1 MNDYEKFTPA
11 KGRRQILIAD
21 DEMINREILGEMLR
35 SEYDIIFACDGAETM
50 EMIDANQDAISLVLL
65 DVLMPVMSG
74 LEVLKKAKAD
84 PRYARIPFIVMTGE
98 KDTEIESLGLG
109 ALDFIP
115 KHYPDPGVIKA
126 RIQRTIEL
134 MEDRDTIE
142 STERDSLTGVYN
154 KEFFY
159 RYAQQMDRLNPDAPM
174 DAALLDIGHFHI
186 INERYGKTYGNEV
199 LAKLGSRLKDLAEGA
214 GGIACRRQA
223 DTFMLYIPHRGN
235 YEGLMGTIVEALEE
249 IDTGQSRIRL
259 RMGVYPSVDKSV
271 DMDLRFD
278 RAKMAADTIK
288 GKYTKNIG
296 FYDEQFHQKQLYA
309 EQLIVEFPTAIE
321 ERQFQV
327 YFQPKFSVVPEV
339 PVLASA
345 EALVRWVHPKLGM
358 ISPGDFIPLFE
369 DNGLVQTLD
378 HYVWEETAKK
388 IREWKD
394 RFECSI
400 PVSVN
405 VSRVDL
411 FDSTLPQKLQEI
423 IDKYGLTGEDFL
435 LEITESAYT
444 RDSVQIIRMVEKLR
458 DLGFRIEMDDFG
470 TGYSSLHM
478 ISSLPI
484 DALKLDMHFIRDAFS
499 KGGNT
504 HMLEVIIG
512 IAEYLSVPVIAEGVE
527 TEEQLRALRSL
538 GCDMVQGYFFSKPV
552 PASDFESFILQKK
565 EADFIKQ
572 QHTEKSEAD
581 QLFEETA
588 DLDGHP
594 VEQLTAMYESRTRE
608 DARREVQKK
617 EEQAKKKEATAGI
630 RSEAGGIHLKTAS
643 LFFAI
648 ISIVLATALMIMNIS
663 VTRGYQ
669 RMKKASDRYL
679 EAQLA
684 ASDLESG
691 SDYLTD
697 RVRSFVVT
705 GEIRYIKD
713 FFEEVNVTRRRDK
726 AVENLEE
733 LLEGSEKGALEN
745 LNTALDLSNELI
757 NVEDQAMRLMIEAG
771 NYLSEDIPKEI
782 LLITLSNE
790 ELALSPE
797 EMRARAQDLV
807 FNNNYMHYKDRI
819 RENVNLCTQSLI
831 HSSSKD
837 LELATGQL
845 SVMVNMQ
852 TITTIIF
859 LVIVMALLIM
869 ITMMIRKPLT
879 EMVQKMQ
886 EQELAEPK
894 GVKELRFVT
903 QTYNAILEENK
914 EASERL
920 AHEASHDSLTGL
932 FNRGAYDLWM
942 EGTDTEHIALILI
955 DVDYFKTVN
964 DKYGH
969 GVGDK
974 VLKRVAEILKSSFR
988 SVDIVCRIGG
998 DEFAVVM
1005 TRVNSSMRQLVENK
1019 INHCNDILQNPKD
1032 GLPPVSLSVG
1042 VAFSDRENPEGDIFK
1057 DADTA
1062 LYRVKKAGRKGC
1074 FIY

>member
-1 MNDYEKFTPA
+1 MMNSYGKFTPA

-21 DEMINREILGEMLR
+21 DEIINREILGEMLR

-50 EMIDANQDAISLVLL
+50 EMIEKNQDAISLVLL

-109 ALDFIP
+109 AIDFIP
-115 KHYPDPGVIKA
+115 KPYPAPGVIKA

-142 STERDSLTGVYN
+142 STERDSLTGLYN

-159 RYAQQMDRLNPDAPM
+159 RYAQQMDRLNPEAPM
-174 DAALLDIGHFHI
+174 DAVLLDISHFHI
-186 INERYGKTYGNEV
+186 INERYGKSYGNEV
-199 LAKLGSRLKDLAEGA
+199 LAKLGSRLNDLAVKFRGL
-214 GGIACRRQA
+214 ACRRQA
-223 DTFMLYIPHRGN
+223 DTFMLYLPHRDY

-249 IDTGQSRIRL
+249 IDTGQNRIRL

-296 FYDEQFHQKQLYA
+296 FYDEKFHQKQLYA

-321 ERQFQV
+321 EKQFQV

-358 ISPGDFIPLFE
+358 ISPGEFIPLFE
-369 DNGLVQTLD
+369 DNGLVQSLD
-378 HYVWEETAKK
+378 RYVWEETARQ

-394 RFECSI
+394 KLDCSI

-411 FDSTLPQKLQEI
+411 FDSALPQKLQEI
-423 IDKYGLTGEDFL
+423 LDKYGLTGADFL
-435 LEITESAYT
+435 LEVTESAYT
-444 RDSVQIIRMVEKLR
+444 RDSAQIIRMVETLR

-484 DALKLDMHFIRDAFS
+484 DALKLDMQFIRDAFS

-552 PASDFESFILQKK
+552 PASDFEAFILQKK
-565 EADFIKQ
+565 EADFLKRQ
-572 QHTEKSEAD
+572 TAEKSEAD

-588 DLDGHP
+588 QLDDRP

-617 EEQAKKKEATAGI
+617 EEQAKKDESSSGI
-630 RSEAGGIHLKTAS
+630 RSVAGGIHLRTAS

-648 ISIVLATALMIMNIS
+648 ISIVLAAALMFMNIS

-669 RMKKASDRYL
+669 RMK
-679 EAQLA
+679 
-684 ASDLESG
+684 
-691 SDYLTD
+691 
-697 RVRSFVVT
+697 
-705 GEIRYIKD
+705 
-713 FFEEVNVTRRRDK
+713 
-726 AVENLEE
+726 
-733 LLEGSEKGALEN
+733 
-745 LNTALDLSNELI
+745 
-757 NVEDQAMRLMIEAG
+757 
-771 NYLSEDIPKEI
+771 
-782 LLITLSNE
+782 
-790 ELALSPE
+790 
-797 EMRARAQDLV
+797 
-807 FNNNYMHYKDRI
+807 
-819 RENVNLCTQSLI
+819 
-831 HSSSKD
+831 
-837 LELATGQL
+837 
-845 SVMVNMQ
+845 
-852 TITTIIF
+852 
-859 LVIVMALLIM
+859 
-869 ITMMIRKPLT
+869 
-879 EMVQKMQ
+879 
-886 EQELAEPK
+886 
-894 GVKELRFVT
+894 
-903 QTYNAILEENK
+903 
-914 EASERL
+914 
-920 AHEASHDSLTGL
+920 
-932 FNRGAYDLWM
+932 
-942 EGTDTEHIALILI
+942 
-955 DVDYFKTVN
+955 
-964 DKYGH
+964 
-969 GVGDK
+969 
-974 VLKRVAEILKSSFR
+974 
-988 SVDIVCRIGG
+988 
-998 DEFAVVM
+998 
-1005 TRVNSSMRQLVENK
+1005 
-1019 INHCNDILQNPKD
+1019 
-1032 GLPPVSLSVG
+1032 
-1042 VAFSDRENPEGDIFK
+1042 
-1057 DADTA
+1057 
-1062 LYRVKKAGRKGC
+1062 
-1074 FIY
+1074 